1 MPSKNIDLA
10 EYGKLLAAIK
20 AKIRSAQIK
29 ASVSV
34 NKTLLALYWDIG
46 EMIIKKQSEAKW
58 GDFFIEKLALDLRG
72 DFPAMKGFS
81 RRNLFYIKQ
90 WVLFYAGHDKL
101 VQQPVALIKKVQQ
114 LVGLIPWGHN
124 IILISK
130 VKSLEEAEYY
140 LKETITHNW
149 SRSVLAMHVETDDF
163 HRKGKLAN
171 NFHLT
176 LPKPQSDLAR
186 ETLKDPYNFDFLCLH
201 NDALEREIEEALTT
215 HITRF
220 LLEMGTGFAFVGR
233 QFNLEADGKDFFI
246 DLLFYHLK
254 LRCYV
259 AIELKAGEFKPEYAG
274 QINFYLTA
282 LDETVKSKTD
292 NPSIGLI
299 LCKTRSKVIAEWS
312 LRKIH
317 APIGVSEFNLTTA
330 IPKEFKPSLPSIEE
344 IETELSKPTKKTIP
358 TNVTLKKPDPA
369 KGKGTEGLPRN
380 RRN

>member
-1 MPSKNIDLA
+1 MTSKNIDLP
-10 EYGKLLAAIK
+10 EYGKLLTSIK
-20 AKIRSAQIK
+20 SKIRSAQIK

-46 EMIIKKQSEAKW
+46 EMIIKKQTEAKW
-58 GDFFIEKLALDLRG
+58 GDFLIEKLAIDLRG
-72 DFPAMKGFS
+72 EFPEMKGFS
-81 RRNLFYIKQ
+81 RRNLFYIRQ
-90 WVLFYAGHDKL
+90 WIQFYTGKSQL

-114 LVGLIPWGHN
+114 LAGQIPWGHN
-124 IILISK
+124 LLIISK
-130 VKSLEEAEYY
+130 VKSLEEADFY

-149 SRSVLAMHVETDDF
+149 SRSVLSIHIESDDF
-163 HRKGKLAN
+163 KRKGKLAN

-176 LPKPQSDLAR
+176 LPQPQSDLAR

-201 NDALEREIEEALTT
+201 DDALEREIEDALTT

-220 LLEMGTGFAFVGR
+220 LLEMGAGFAFVGR
-233 QFNLEADGKDFFI
+233 QYNLEADGKDFFI
-246 DLLFYHLK
+246 DLLFYHIK

-282 LDETVKSKTD
+282 LDETVKAKTD

-312 LRKIH
+312 LRKMN
-317 APIGVSEFNLTTA
+317 APIGISEFKLTTA
-330 IPKEFKPSLPSIEE
+330 IPNKMKPSLPSIEE
-344 IETELSKPTKKTIP
+344 IETELSKPIKKTEHVKAK
-358 TNVTLKKPDPA
+358 NRKP
-369 KGKGTEGLPRN
+369 
-380 RRN
+380 